1 MRGGKLTEKEVEI
14 LQIVLETQKSEHG
27 REILQTYINL
37 AKQTA
42 KIEAKCAREIYA
54 KAKDKN
60 AALKLIFD
68 NILILKPYVLNFH
81 TFDAYKKENK

>member
-1 MRGGKLTEKEVEI
+1 M
-14 LQIVLETQKSEHG
+14 LETQKSERG

-42 KIEAKCAREIYA
+42 KIEAECAREIYA

-60 AALKLIFD
+60 AALKLVFD
-68 NILILKPYVLNFH
+68 NILILKPYILNFH
-81 TFDAYKKENK
+81 TYNYPQYVNKNSANSLKFQ